1 MKMIHTCYR
10 VKDLQ
15 ASMDFYMQAFEMVE
29 SRRMDFPQY
38 EFTLVYLKFPGDDY
52 ELELTYNYGHE
63 GYELGDGYG
72 HIALGCED
80 IDALHAR
87 LKQEGYEVDD
97 MSGLPGKP
105 NQFFFIVDPDGYQV
119 EVVRQ

>member
-15 ASMDFYMQAFEMVE
+15 ASLDFYQNAFGMEE
-29 SRRMDFPQY
+29 SRRLDFPDY
-38 EFTLVYLKFPGDDY
+38 EFTLVYLKCPNDDY

-63 GYELGDGYG
+63 SYDLGNGYG
-72 HIALGCED
+72 HMALGCDD

-87 LKQEGYEVDD
+87 LKQEGYEVGD
-97 MSGLPGKP
+97 MGGLPGKP
-105 NQFFFIVDPDGYQV
+105 NMFFFISDPDGYQI
-119 EVVRQ
+119 EVVRT